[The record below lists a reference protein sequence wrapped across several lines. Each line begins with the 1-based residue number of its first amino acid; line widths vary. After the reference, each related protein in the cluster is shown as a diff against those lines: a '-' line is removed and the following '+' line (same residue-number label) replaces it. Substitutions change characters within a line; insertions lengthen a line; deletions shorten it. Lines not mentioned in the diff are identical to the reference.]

1 MKKKQSKTE
10 KSTETTEIE
19 KIEVQKP
26 KNSFFKKRKKKII
39 DYDDFVEEEEDVQL
53 EEDLE
58 NNPNY
63 PSSMFDS
70 ISDHEDVEENEED
83 FHIISERE
91 EDEDKLIIY
100 FFKESK
106 FNIGQLKFYISDM
119 NENELQHCIIVYCDQ
134 ITSSAKKGIENL
146 EFQIELFSLKELQYN
161 ITEHRLVSKHTLVP
175 KEEEKEEKEEE
186 LVVEKVKNKKKPD
199 KKVFYVE
206 PKKFDE
212 EIVKFYESGVM
223 NNELAGMVS
232 KISNKLSYAPNFI
245 NYSYREEMVG
255 DGIIRMMK
263 ALISKKYN
271 REKGTNPFSYFTRI
285 AFNAFRNRI
294 KKEKHM
300 HETHEKYRRE
310 LMSMSEGYSNLLKNN
325 NIRIMK
331 ERDRLLE

>member
-1 MKKKQSKTE
+1 MKKKTSKNTND
-10 KSTETTEIE
+10 K
-19 KIEVQKP
+19 KIVKKQ
-26 KNSFFKKRKKKII
+26 FFKRKKKIV
-39 DYDDFVEEEEDVQL
+39 DYDDNEEELQI

-58 NNPNY
+58 NGLEENENY
-63 PSSMFDS
+63 LKSHFDS
-70 ISDHEDVEENEED
+70 IEEIELSENE
-83 FHIISERE
+83 
-91 EDEDKLIIY
+91 
-100 FFKESK
+100 
-106 FNIGQLKFYISDM
+106 Q
-119 NENELQHCIIVYCDQ
+119 
-134 ITSSAKKGIENL
+134 
-146 EFQIELFSLKELQYN
+146 
-161 ITEHRLVSKHTLVP
+161 P
-175 KEEEKEEKEEE
+175 EEEEESEPEEILE
-186 LVVEKVKNKKKPD
+186 EVAVKKIKNKKKPD
-199 KKVFYVE
+199 KTKFYVE

-212 EIVKFYESGVM
+212 EIVKYYESGFM
-223 NNELAGMVS
+223 SNDLAEMVS

-294 KKEKHM
+294 KKEKHI
-300 HETHEKYRRE
+300 HETHEKYRME